1 MKEKLRVLCDSIVKV
16 CAPTR
21 IILYGC
27 KTEVT
32 SNDVRE
38 VNLLIVVKERAKE
51 LERELYR
58 NLECDFAFNLLLYN
72 EDDYTSLISDPTSY
86 ASCITR
92 KGTVLY
98 G

>member
-1 MKEKLRVLCDSIVKV
+1 MNDKINSLCQSIVKI
-16 CAPTR
+16 CSPSR
-21 IILYGC
+21 IVLYGC
-27 KTEVT
+27 KTEVG
-32 SNDVRE
+32 SSEVRE
-38 VNLLIVVKERAKE
+38 VSLLIVVKERAKE